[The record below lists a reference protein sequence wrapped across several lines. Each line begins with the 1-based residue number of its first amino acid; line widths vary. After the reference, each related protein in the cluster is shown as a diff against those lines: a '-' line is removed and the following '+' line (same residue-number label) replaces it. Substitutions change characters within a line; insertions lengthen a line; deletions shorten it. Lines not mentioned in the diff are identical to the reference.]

1 MYNGYFGKVLRI
13 DVSNKTFCEELI
25 DSKLYRILM
34 GGSCL
39 AAYFF
44 IKEQKY
50 HVDPFS
56 EDNLLI
62 LATGPVSG
70 SHSIDNVK
78 IPRHRWIARIAHA
91 GING

>member
-39 AAYFF
+39 AAYFLII
-44 IKEQKY
+44 IKCSSVCSAFEE
-50 HVDPFS
+50 VMS
-56 EDNLLI
+56 M
-62 LATGPVSG
+62 G
-70 SHSIDNVK
+70 SRS
-78 IPRHRWIARIAHA
+78 
-91 GING
+91 